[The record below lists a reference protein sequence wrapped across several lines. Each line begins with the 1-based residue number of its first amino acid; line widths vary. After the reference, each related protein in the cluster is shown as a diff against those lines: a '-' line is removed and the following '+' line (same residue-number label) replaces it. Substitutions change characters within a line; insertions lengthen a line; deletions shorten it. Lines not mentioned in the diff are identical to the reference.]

1 VNKKEKKEK
10 QLTSWRVT
18 VTSLLMLAP
27 PHGMEGGT

>member
-10 QLTSWRVT
+10 RLTSWRVT
-18 VTSLLMLAP
+18 VTLLLMLAP

>member
-1 VNKKEKKEK
+1 VNKEKEKE
-10 QLTSWRVT
+10 QRLTSWRVT